1 MAVYVPNVS
10 LNCRKNI
17 KEILAFNRCL
27 FNCELKIK
35 ASEFNSEAFIFD
47 KNLFCYPKFCTHK
60 VTSASCGLPIV
71 KIVSLF

>member
-17 KEILAFNRCL
+17 KEILVFNRFL
-27 FNCELKIK
+27 FNCELKIT
-35 ASEFNSEAFIFD
+35 ASEFNSEAVIFD
-47 KNLFCYPKFCTHK
+47 KNLFRYPKFCTHK
-60 VTSASCGLPIV
+60 VTSASCGFPIV